1 MKFIIDILLMG
12 VIMLIGAYLVPG
24 VQVDGFVSALIA
36 AVLIAVAN
44 ATLGFILRILTF
56 PITVITLGLFSFVI
70 TVLMILLVDS
80 IFDGFHTSGFL
91 SAALLAIVVSIMKM
105 IFGSILNRD

>member
-1 MKFIIDILLMG
+1 MKYIIDILLMG

-24 VQVDGFVSALIA
+24 IQVDGFVSALIA

-44 ATLGFILRILTF
+44 ATLGFFLRILTF

-80 IFDGFHTSGFL
+80 IFDGFHTSRFL